1 MLILTFI
8 QDEERSFLMLICS
21 VFLVVDCTVLALLTI
36 INRLSLLEQVIYM
49 SLVGS
54 FPFNAFLSGIL
65 SCIGSA
71 VLAGAFLIQQL
82 GFGYRLGLLVN
93 ACFLF

>member
-1 MLILTFI
+1 MH
-8 QDEERSFLMLICS
+8 
-21 VFLVVDCTVLALLTI
+21 CTVLALLTI

-71 VLAGAFLIQQL
+71 VLAGAFLIQHL
-82 GFGYRLGLLVN
+82 GFGYSLQVRAIGQGRKSQED
-93 ACFLF
+93 

>member
-1 MLILTFI
+1 MLILTLN
-8 QDEERSFLMLICS
+8 QDEEKSLMLICS
-21 VFLVVDCTVLALLTI
+21 VFFVVDCTVLALLTI

-71 VLAGAFLIQQL
+71 VLAGAFLIQHL
-82 GFGYRLGLLVN
+82 GFGYRLGLLVK
-93 ACFLF
+93 A